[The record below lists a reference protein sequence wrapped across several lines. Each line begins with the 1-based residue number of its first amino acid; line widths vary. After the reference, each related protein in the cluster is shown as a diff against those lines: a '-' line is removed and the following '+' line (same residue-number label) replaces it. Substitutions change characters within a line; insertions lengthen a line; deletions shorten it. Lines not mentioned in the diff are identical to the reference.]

1 MAAPILPHDASTLIS
16 LEHVGVAFRGG
27 QLALRQK
34 PPFWVLKDITFDLR
48 QGETL
53 GVIGRNA
60 AGKSTLLRLLAGIIS
75 HDRGKIINH
84 GHSTALL
91 SLQTGFVPHLT
102 GRQNAILSGI
112 LLGLRRREVEARMDA
127 IIEFSELGDFIDE
140 PLSNYSSGMRSRL
153 GFSVAYQVEP
163 DILLIDETL
172 SVGDEEFQE
181 KSRLAMHERI
191 RSEKTIVLVSHNAET
206 IKTLCDRAVW
216 VDQGETKTVGT
227 VEDVTAAYRA
237 ELAHRRQ
244 QQTAGGKN
252 QPVREKAIPLSQ
264 A

>member
-1 MAAPILPHDASTLIS
+1 MAAPTPTHDATTLIS
-16 LEHVGVAFRGG
+16 LDGVGVAFRGG
-27 QLALRQK
+27 QLTLRPK
-34 PPFWVLKDITFDLR
+34 PPFWVLKDVTFDLR

-60 AGKSTLLRLLAGIIS
+60 AGKSTLLRLLAGIIA
-75 HDRGKIINH
+75 HDRGNIINH

-91 SLQTGFVPHLT
+91 SLQTGFVPHLS

-172 SVGDEEFQE
+172 SVGDEEFQA
-181 KSRLAMHERI
+181 KSSRAMHERI
-191 RSEKTIVLVSHNAET
+191 RSDKTIVLVSHSAAT
-206 IKTLCDRAVW
+206 ITALCDRAVW
-216 VDQGETKTVGT
+216 IDNGISREVGNVD
-227 VEDVTAAYRA
+227 DVTAAYRA
-237 ELAHRRQ
+237 ELAQRDTSAPTGAPRRIIRSK
-244 QQTAGGKN
+244 TEG
-252 QPVREKAIPLSQ
+252 VST
-264 A
+264 